1 MDGQGSN
8 ETRSRE
14 FIEQGELLGAARQLL
29 ESYHR
34 SGLRWMIRPEGMG
47 IDIAAQLS
55 VSSSTALASSIPP
68 AAPPAPKPA
77 VGAVSEGPRVAMTA
91 TPLHST
97 SPVNN
102 LSHEDSKESELARAK
117 KTTAASDSMPSG
129 SVSTVQDLNWKLP
142 VLDLTERESR
152 FEKMKKQVAACKKCP
167 ELVAYRTRT
176 VFGDGCLNP
185 KVCFF
190 GEAPGADEDKQGIP
204 FVGRAG
210 QLLDKIIEA
219 SQLRRPED
227 VYILNSLRCRPPNNR
242 TPAPEE
248 VENCRPFFETQLE
261 VLQPKYIVCL
271 GAVAVRAILQT
282 NVSIGSLRGK
292 FHNYRGA
299 RVLVTYHPAY
309 LLRNPDAK
317 KLVWEDMQVLMKD
330 MGIKPPKK

>member
-1 MDGQGSN
+1 MDGQGGN
-8 ETRSRE
+8 EMRDQE
-14 FIEQGELLGAARQLL
+14 FTGQGELLGAARQLL
-29 ESYHR
+29 ESFHR
-34 SGLRWMIRPEGMG
+34 SGLRWMIRPEGVG
-47 IDIAAQLS
+47 IDIASRVSMDSVTAIGPS
-55 VSSSTALASSIPP
+55 AVSAVSSLPTPVVRAASNPNVPISTTIPP
-68 AAPPAPKPA
+68 AN
-77 VGAVSEGPRVAMTA
+77 G
-91 TPLHST
+91 
-97 SPVNN
+97 
-102 LSHEDSKESELARAK
+102 LSQEDSKESELARAK
-117 KTTAASDSMPSG
+117 KTTAASDL
-129 SVSTVQDLNWKLP
+129 VSSSSAVSPQDFSWKLP

-152 FEKMKKQVAACKKCP
+152 FEKLKKQVAACKKCP

-176 VFGDGCLNP
+176 VFGDGSLNP

-248 VENCRPFFETQLE
+248 VENCRPFFEMQLE

-299 RVLVTYHPAY
+299 KVLVTYHPAY

-317 KLVWEDMQVLMKD
+317 KLVWEDMQILMKD
-330 MGIKPPKK
+330 MGVKPPKK

>member
-1 MDGQGSN
+1 MEGQGSDQ
-8 ETRSRE
+8 TRGQE
-14 FIEQGELLGAARQLL
+14 VIEQGELLGAARQLL

-34 SGLRWMIRPEGMG
+34 SGLRWMIRPEGVG
-47 IDIAAQLS
+47 IDIISRISVGSEIAS
-55 VSSSTALASSIPP
+55 GSSPVSSMSVLTTPIVLS
-68 AAPPAPKPA
+68 
-77 VGAVSEGPRVAMTA
+77 AVSASGVANSTT
-91 TPLHST
+91 TPS
-97 SPVNN
+97 VKV
-102 LSHEDSKESELARAK
+102 LSQEDSKESELARAK
-117 KTTAASDSMPSG
+117 KTTASNDSIPSS
-129 SVSTVQDLNWKLP
+129 SVVPVQDFSWKLP
-142 VLDLTERESR
+142 VLDLSERENR
-152 FEKMKKQVAACKKCP
+152 FEKLKKQVAACKKCP

-176 VFGDGCLNP
+176 VFGDGSLNP

-248 VENCRPFFETQLE
+248 IENCRPFFEMQLE

-299 RVLVTYHPAY
+299 KVLVTYHPAY

-317 KLVWEDMQVLMKD
+317 KLVWEDMQILMKD

>member
-8 ETRSRE
+8 ETRGQE

-34 SGLRWMIRPEGMG
+34 SGLRWMIRPEGVG
-47 IDIAAQLS
+47 VDIASRVS
-55 VSSSTALASSIPP
+55 VGSVMVTGSLTVSAESVPSTAVVRSAPSGPLAPIS
-68 AAPPAPKPA
+68 
-77 VGAVSEGPRVAMTA
+77 A
-91 TPLHST
+91 TTL
-97 SPVNN
+97 PVNV
-102 LSHEDSKESELARAK
+102 LSQEDSKESELARAK
-117 KTTAASDSMPSG
+117 KTTAANDLTPS
-129 SVSTVQDLNWKLP
+129 SSLVSAQDFSWKLP

-152 FEKMKKQVAACKKCP
+152 FEKLKKQVAACKKCP

-248 VENCRPFFETQLE
+248 VENCRPFFEMQLE

-299 RVLVTYHPAY
+299 KVLVTYHPAY

-317 KLVWEDMQVLMKD
+317 KLVWEDMQILMKD
-330 MGIKPPKK
+330 MGNKPPKK

>member
-8 ETRSRE
+8 ETSGQE

-34 SGLRWMIRPEGMG
+34 SGLRWMIRPEGVG
-47 IDIAAQLS
+47 IDIASRIS
-55 VSSSTALASSIPP
+55 VGSEFASGS
-68 AAPPAPKPA
+68 
-77 VGAVSEGPRVAMTA
+77 
-91 TPLHST
+91 
-97 SPVNN
+97 SPVVTASALPTSIVRSSASATEVTISATTLPVNV
-102 LSHEDSKESELARAK
+102 LSQEDSKESELARAK
-117 KTTAASDSMPSG
+117 KTTAANDSMSSS
-129 SVSTVQDLNWKLP
+129 SVVPAQDFSWKLP

-152 FEKMKKQVAACKKCP
+152 FEKLKKQVAACKKCP

-248 VENCRPFFETQLE
+248 VENCRPFFETQFE

-299 RVLVTYHPAY
+299 KVLVTYHPAY

-317 KLVWEDMQVLMKD
+317 KLVWEDMQILMKD

>member
-1 MDGQGSN
+1 MDGQSSK
-8 ETRSRE
+8 ETRGQE

-34 SGLRWMIRPEGMG
+34 SGLRWMIRPEGVG
-47 IDIAAQLS
+47 IDVASRVSVGSAMVTGPVPTSAASASPMPVVRSVASGPLTNSSAITPSVNVLS
-55 VSSSTALASSIPP
+55 Q
-68 AAPPAPKPA
+68 
-77 VGAVSEGPRVAMTA
+77 
-91 TPLHST
+91 
-97 SPVNN
+97 
-102 LSHEDSKESELARAK
+102 EDSKENELARAK
-117 KTTAASDSMPSG
+117 KTTAANDSLPSS
-129 SVSTVQDLNWKLP
+129 SVVPAQDFSWKLP

-190 GEAPGADEDKQGIP
+190 GEAPGADEDKQGVP

-248 VENCRPFFETQLE
+248 VENCRPFFEMQLE

-299 RVLVTYHPAY
+299 KVLVTYHPAY

-317 KLVWEDMQVLMKD
+317 KLVWEDMQILMKD

>member
-1 MDGQGSN
+1 
-8 ETRSRE
+8 
-14 FIEQGELLGAARQLL
+14 
-29 ESYHR
+29 
-34 SGLRWMIRPEGMG
+34 
-47 IDIAAQLS
+47 
-55 VSSSTALASSIPP
+55 
-68 AAPPAPKPA
+68 
-77 VGAVSEGPRVAMTA
+77 
-91 TPLHST
+91 
-97 SPVNN
+97 
-102 LSHEDSKESELARAK
+102 
-117 KTTAASDSMPSG
+117 
-129 SVSTVQDLNWKLP
+129 
-142 VLDLTERESR
+142 
-152 FEKMKKQVAACKKCP
+152 
-167 ELVAYRTRT
+167 
-176 VFGDGCLNP
+176 LNP

-248 VENCRPFFETQLE
+248 VENCRPFFEMQLE

-299 RVLVTYHPAY
+299 KVLVTYHPAY

-317 KLVWEDMQVLMKD
+317 KLVWEDMQILMKD
-330 MGIKPPKK
+330 MGVKPPKK